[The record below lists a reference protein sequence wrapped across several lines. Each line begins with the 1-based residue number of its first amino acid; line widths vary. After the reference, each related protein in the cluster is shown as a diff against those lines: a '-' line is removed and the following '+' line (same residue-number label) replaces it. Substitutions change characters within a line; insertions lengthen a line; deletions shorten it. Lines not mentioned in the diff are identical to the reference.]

1 MATPEKSRESAAGLP
16 SLPPCPMFAGA
27 DIPLERADK
36 TVTERRIEP
45 GAALITGAARRIG
58 AALAL
63 DLARNGWDV
72 AIHYH
77 RSEDDA
83 RAVVRDIEKLG
94 RKAMALPADLTREQ
108 ETVTLLPKAT
118 SALGPLTLLINNASA
133 FEMDRIDT
141 VTRASWDLHL
151 EIGLRAPLVL
161 SQAFAK
167 QLPDDRAGNIINM
180 LDQRIWKPTPYFLSY
195 TVAKMG
201 LWTLTRTL
209 AQALAPDI
217 RVNGIGP
224 GPTLPS
230 PRQTDEQF
238 QRQWDAVPLRR
249 GTTPGEICDAVRY
262 IIAAPAMTGQM
273 IALDGG
279 EHLGWAQ
286 PTRGFVA
293 RE

>member
-1 MATPEKSRESAAGLP
+1 MATSEKARETAAGLP

-27 DIPLERADK
+27 DVPLERADK

-94 RKAMALPADLTREQ
+94 RKAVALPADLAREE

-230 PRQTDEQF
+230 ARQTDEQF

-249 GTTPGEICDAVRY
+249 GTTPEEICDAVRY
-262 IIAAPAMTGQM
+262 IIGAPAMTGQM

>member
-1 MATPEKSRESAAGLP
+1 
-16 SLPPCPMFAGA
+16 MFASA
-27 DIPLERADK
+27 DEPSGKADN
-36 TVTERRIEP
+36 TVNERRIEP

-77 RSEDDA
+77 RSEDEA
-83 RAVVRDIEKLG
+83 RAVVRDVEAVG
-94 RKAMALPADLTREQ
+94 RKAVALAADLRRED
-108 ETVTLLPKAT
+108 ETVTLMPRAT
-118 SALGPLTLLINNASA
+118 QALGPLTLLINNASA

-141 VTRASWDLHL
+141 VTRESWDLHL

-167 QLPDDRAGNIINM
+167 QLPDGRAGNIINM

-249 GTTPGEICDAVRY
+249 GTTPQEICDAVRY